1 MFTKISPYDMISSSE
16 LVILIL
22 LVVVLIMAL
31 WTRNEAFTLERS
43 LPPNGDYLIIVPGL
57 LSHNECDALV
67 TASEDKGFT
76 TSEVAGFRDD
86 DPAYLDLD
94 SRKSEQTWFYN
105 GDHHVADAMRQR
117 TKDFLKTKGLEE
129 STYECE
135 DIQVAKYFK
144 NGYYKHHYDGD
155 DCDEN
160 CPSNQ
165 RIATML
171 VYLQE
176 PVSGG
181 ETDFIT
187 LKKAVK
193 PKKGDAVFFWVA
205 DPTTRKLYKETLH
218 AGQPVKEGVKIIATQ
233 WIRSK

>member
-1 MFTKISPYDMISSSE
+1 MISSSE
-16 LVILIL
+16 LILAIL
-22 LVVVLIMAL
+22 LVVVLII
-31 WTRNEAFTLERS
+31 TIRSRNEAFTLEKS
-43 LPPNGDYLIIVPGL
+43 LPPNGDYVMVVPGL
-57 LSHNECDALV
+57 LSHAECDALV
-67 TASEDKGFT
+67 KASHKKGFEK
-76 TSEVAGFRDD
+76 SEVAGFKES

-94 SRKSEQTWFYN
+94 SRISQQTWFSDKEN
-105 GDHHVADAMRQR
+105 PVTDAMRQR

-129 STYECE
+129 STYDCE
-135 DIQVAKYFK
+135 DIQVAKYYK
-144 NGYYKHHYDGD
+144 NGYYKHHFDGD
-155 DCDEN
+155 DCDGD

-165 RIATML
+165 RLATML
-171 VYLQE
+171 VYLKE

-205 DPTTRKLYKETLH
+205 DPKTRKLYKETLH

-233 WIRSK
+233 WVRSK

>member
-1 MFTKISPYDMISSSE
+1 MISSSE
-16 LVILIL
+16 LVLAILV
-22 LVVVLIMAL
+22 VVVLIMTL
-31 WTRNEAFTLERS
+31 WTKNEAFTLERN
-43 LPPNGDYLIIVPGL
+43 LPPNGDYVIVVPSF
-57 LSHNECDALV
+57 LSHSECDALV
-67 TASEDKGFT
+67 KASEEKGFVK
-76 TSEVAGFRDD
+76 SEVAGFRDD

-94 SRKSEQTWFYN
+94 SRKSQQTWFYN
-105 GDHHVADAMRQR
+105 GDHAVADAMRQR

-135 DIQVAKYFK
+135 DIQVAKYHK
-144 NGYYKHHYDGD
+144 NGYYKHHFDGD
-155 DCDEN
+155 DCEIGN

-171 VYLQE
+171 VYLKE

-187 LKKAVK
+187 LKKSVK

-205 DPTTRKLYKETLH
+205 DPKTRKLYKETLH
-218 AGQPVKEGVKIIATQ
+218 AGQPVKEGVKIIGTQ